1 MKNFAG
7 IKYYYWLILISVP
20 VISVILTPSVST
32 DPTNVP
38 KMLILVPTASALLLM
53 FATNIKLL
61 MQFTNKVYLVLLSLF
76 ILQSLIAVIFSGAPI
91 TQQIYGVFGRNTG
104 LLTLCSFAI
113 ISIASSYVVTYRFLK
128 GLLITIM
135 VSAALN
141 EAYCL
146 LQAFGLDPIKWDNPY
161 SSVIG
166 FLGNPNFLSSF
177 LGMAGIVAFTY
188 LFSKNSNRFSKLLST
203 LFIFVAIYLIIKS
216 QSQQGGLVL
225 AAGTS
230 LVVLLYV
237 IGTPKLAIRRIIWP
251 LSSLLVILGTITFFG
266 TLNIGPLSMLYKL
279 SVRQRGYYWDA
290 AISMMKSHPLTG
302 VGLDSFGDWY
312 LVVRS
317 ASAATLA
324 PRVVSNNS
332 HNVILEYGAVG
343 GILLMVLYVGA
354 VCLTFASALKY
365 LKRER
370 AFDWVFTAVFV
381 TWIGYTA
388 QSIISINQIGLAIW
402 GWVLMGSIIGIEYKT
417 RKKQPEEN
425 SKKNI
430 GTLKLLG
437 ISGITFGLFL
447 VVPVFNNDAN
457 YRNAI
462 STQNVEILTSS
473 VLKYPEDL
481 TRTFQAAQILAK
493 NNLMDS
499 SEKLIDHVLE
509 INPRF
514 YNAWDLKSILVR
526 NRSGDISNVKEKMQL
541 LNPRVPINL

>member
-1 MKNFAG
+1 MC
-7 IKYYYWLILISVP
+7 IR
-20 VISVILTPSVST
+20 
-32 DPTNVP
+32 D
-38 KMLILVPTASALLLM
+38 
-53 FATNIKLL
+53 
-61 MQFTNKVYLVLLSLF
+61 
-76 ILQSLIAVIFSGAPI
+76 
-91 TQQIYGVFGRNTG
+91 
-104 LLTLCSFAI
+104 
-113 ISIASSYVVTYRFLK
+113 
-128 GLLITIM
+128 
-135 VSAALN
+135 
-141 EAYCL
+141 
-146 LQAFGLDPIKWDNPY
+146 
-161 SSVIG
+161 
-166 FLGNPNFLSSF
+166 
-177 LGMAGIVAFTY
+177 
-188 LFSKNSNRFSKLLST
+188 
-203 LFIFVAIYLIIKS
+203 
-216 QSQQGGLVL
+216 
-225 AAGTS
+225 
-230 LVVLLYV
+230 
-237 IGTPKLAIRRIIWP
+237 RRIIWP

-430 GTLKLLG
+430 GTLKGFNNERKTENTRNLVLLG